1 MPLSASTET
10 WSITEPFDRNN
21 DVERADKK
29 RPRELA
35 VMSRFN
41 DDANLRQAHIH
52 IMPLLKRHHTHTHT
66 HTKKCDRR

>member
-41 DDANLRQAHIH
+41 DDANLRQAHTYYAFIKEA
-52 IMPLLKRHHTHTHT
+52 PHTHTHT
-66 HTKKCDRR
+66 HKEV